1 MLIPGTCWPSLLP
14 KEPSKFNRRSFRA
27 SLLLALAPRKE
38 QRPQSYASPMQMP
51 TLVQLQPEAVV
62 SMSLR
67 VDPLN
72 VEGKLRDEKGQRDW
86 NSGLFG
92 CCTSPHDLALSV
104 FWWVWIEEVGKRRA
118 DEEWDEVSPCLVYG
132 QTKDRLNDLNAGKSA
147 SDPGESLYVLIEVFS
162 SWQRTLRIACCPG
175 GGWVYGVLC
184 VFTGLGCCLD
194 WGLRRWVKV
203 LITIVPA
210 DTNVIGTSELDTTSL
225 EEDQVTVSVRPRS
238 SAPSPAWCWPMER
251 TILVAT
257 FCCVCNQV
265 QSAREVQQELDFLHQ
280 EGPAPQ
286 STRAERVRASVQV

>member
-1 MLIPGTCWPSLLP
+1 MRERPKSAEGRRASERDFLTPPLRFLISLILAMLIPGTCWPSLLP

-104 FWWVWIEEVGKRRA
+104 FW
-118 DEEWDEVSPCLVYG
+118 
-132 QTKDRLNDLNAGKSA
+132 
-147 SDPGESLYVLIEVFS
+147 
-162 SWQRTLRIACCPG
+162 
-175 GGWVYGVLC
+175 
-184 VFTGLGCCLD
+184 
-194 WGLRRWVKV
+194 
-203 LITIVPA
+203 
-210 DTNVIGTSELDTTSL
+210 
-225 EEDQVTVSVRPRS
+225 
-238 SAPSPAWCWPMER
+238 
-251 TILVAT
+251 
-257 FCCVCNQV
+257 
-265 QSAREVQQELDFLHQ
+265 
-280 EGPAPQ
+280 
-286 STRAERVRASVQV
+286 